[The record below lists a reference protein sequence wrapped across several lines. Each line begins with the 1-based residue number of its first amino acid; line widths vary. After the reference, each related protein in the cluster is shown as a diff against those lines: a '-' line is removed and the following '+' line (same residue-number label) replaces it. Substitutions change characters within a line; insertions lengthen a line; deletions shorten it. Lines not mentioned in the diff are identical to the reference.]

1 MITCYRR
8 QFAVGQGGLHF
19 GIIKYPYEYMGI
31 KSYNRFAYLY
41 DCGCSGGKKDIQ
53 ECINFVVSEL
63 YKLENLNYFYIFI
76 SHVHSDHINGLPLL
90 VERIQ
95 NLNIPHQPVF
105 VLPYMTEAEKLI
117 QIGGL
122 SFEDDEYGIS
132 FLENP
137 RNIIPD
143 DFDIQ
148 YLSDIEAAYVPLNI
162 PSYNIPEPNL
172 NGILSHNDRFQ
183 FGILNNFTWVLSP
196 YYYRIKHCLLRQLNT
211 ELNNANITLNN
222 FRQRDYLRKL
232 RAIYMKY
239 RCNLNLSSL
248 CLYSGTNMPVN
259 HLHTGWLHTG
269 DINFFDSNAFA
280 GFINHYDNFADN
292 VRVMQIPHHGSK
304 QNSELKHFEHFHN
317 IATLFITTSANT
329 NGYGIPNVSSE
340 YLDSG
345 HILLLTEDN
354 RDIWSFEK
362 TNGIIWSN
370 FA

>member
-1 MITCYRR
+1 
-8 QFAVGQGGLHF
+8 
-19 GIIKYPYEYMGI
+19 
-31 KSYNRFAYLY
+31 
-41 DCGCSGGKKDIQ
+41 
-53 ECINFVVSEL
+53 
-63 YKLENLNYFYIFI
+63 
-76 SHVHSDHINGLPLL
+76 
-90 VERIQ
+90 
-95 NLNIPHQPVF
+95 
-105 VLPYMTEAEKLI
+105 
-117 QIGGL
+117 
-122 SFEDDEYGIS
+122 
-132 FLENP
+132 
-137 RNIIPD
+137 
-143 DFDIQ
+143 
-148 YLSDIEAAYVPLNI
+148 
-162 PSYNIPEPNL
+162 
-172 NGILSHNDRFQ
+172 
-183 FGILNNFTWVLSP
+183 
-196 YYYRIKHCLLRQLNT
+196 
-211 ELNNANITLNN
+211 
-222 FRQRDYLRKL
+222 
-232 RAIYMKY
+232 MKY

-269 DINFFDSNAFA
+269 DINFFDRNAFA

-317 IATLFITTSANT
+317 ITTLFITTSANT